1 MAEAAAVQRTLPFTH
16 APEKKTRRSYTRNE
30 KLEIVAYYKANDR
43 NCYKTCKHFDIN
55 SKNLHRWLRDEGKI
69 QSSKRGSR
77 RVKFDR
83 RAEYPEMEEQLHA
96 EFRELRRKGL
106 KVKVW
111 WFKAR
116 AKAILSTTHPNN
128 TLKYSEGWFT
138 RFKKRY
144 KISLRRPTNKAQKH
158 PETKE
163 DDIQKFHKT
172 IRKVQ
177 ISSEGDGQKEEK
189 FQLCQIAN
197 MDQTPLPFSFTSGP
211 TYDTTNVST
220 VWVRGAGSGL
230 DKRQCTAQ
238 LTIFADSE
246 PRVKPLAIFKGKG
259 KRISLRERLSEYQ
272 WFFRYTLHCHN
283 CHSYIVFSCVS

>member
-1 MAEAAAVQRTLPFTH
+1 
-16 APEKKTRRSYTRNE
+16 
-30 KLEIVAYYKANDR
+30 
-43 NCYKTCKHFDIN
+43 
-55 SKNLHRWLRDEGKI
+55 
-69 QSSKRGSR
+69 
-77 RVKFDR
+77 
-83 RAEYPEMEEQLHA
+83 MEEQLHA

-128 TLKYSEGWFT
+128 TFKYSEGWFT

-144 KISLRRPTNKAQKH
+144 KISLRRSTNKAQKH

-163 DDIQKFHKT
+163 DD

-211 TYDTTNVST
+211 T
-220 VWVRGAGSGL
+220 
-230 DKRQCTAQ
+230 
-238 LTIFADSE
+238 
-246 PRVKPLAIFKGKG
+246 
-259 KRISLRERLSEYQ
+259 
-272 WFFRYTLHCHN
+272 
-283 CHSYIVFSCVS
+283 

>member
-1 MAEAAAVQRTLPFTH
+1 MQ
-16 APEKKTRRSYTRNE
+16 
-30 KLEIVAYYKANDR
+30 
-43 NCYKTCKHFDIN
+43 N
-55 SKNLHRWLRDEGKI
+55 SE
-69 QSSKRGSR
+69 SSG
-77 RVKFDR
+77 
-83 RAEYPEMEEQLHA
+83 E
-96 EFRELRRKGL
+96 KGL

-128 TLKYSEGWFT
+128 TFKYSEGWFT

-177 ISSEGDGQKEEK
+177 ISSVGDGQKEEK

-259 KRISLRERLSEYQ
+259 KRISLRERLSYDKRVSVVFQ
-272 WFFRYTLHCHN
+272 VYTSL
-283 CHSYIVFSCVS
+283 SQLSVFLC